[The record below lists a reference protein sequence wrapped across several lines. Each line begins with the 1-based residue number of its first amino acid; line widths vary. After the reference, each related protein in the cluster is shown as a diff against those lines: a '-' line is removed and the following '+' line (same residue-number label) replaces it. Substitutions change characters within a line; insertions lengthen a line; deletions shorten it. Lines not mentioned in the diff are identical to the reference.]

1 MKQENIQSQQTV
13 QQMVQQQNL
22 TALQVTAVRLT
33 EMSLEALEHR
43 VENEC
48 LENPWLEK
56 DTSNVEQESQMQDAV
71 QQDMDEDR
79 RNDYRT
85 DDDVPDYLL
94 RSHNGDNIPE
104 NVEYGDSLSFFDLL
118 KAQMAEYELTEHEAQ
133 VMEYLIGTLDDDGL
147 LKKNLSVVA
156 DEMDIYQGIE
166 TTPEEVERLLKVL
179 WQFDPPGVGARS
191 LQECLLIQIRRDKKN
206 LLQHEL
212 LTLMENSFDDFMHK
226 RWEKIQRRM
235 KLTDGQ
241 VKSLQR
247 EILRLNPRPGMSMG
261 EKMGQGSRQIT
272 PDFFVETDIYG
283 KITLTLNQGNVPELT
298 ISADALE
305 TLKRHEGL
313 KQGQISRSAMEE
325 LQYTRSYVER
335 GQMFINALAMRRESM
350 TRTMQAIIRLQKEFF
365 LEGDETMLKPMIL
378 EDVSKLSGVSI
389 SVVSRVCN
397 SKYVETPFGTY
408 PLRWFFSLKAAT
420 QSGDDDVS
428 VRKIKTLLRQ
438 LIESED
444 KQKPLNDEKLT
455 QLIAEKGFQIARRTV
470 AKYREQMG
478 IPVARL
484 RK

>member
-1 MKQENIQSQQTV
+1 MKQENIQSQHTV
-13 QQMVQQQNL
+13 QQMVQQQSL

-56 DTSNVEQESQMQDAV
+56 DTSQMEAEGQELSEGNSD
-71 QQDMDEDR
+71 DDR
-79 RNDYRT
+79 LNDYRS

-94 RSHNGDNIPE
+94 RTRNSENTPE
-104 NVEYGDSLSFFDLL
+104 NMEYGDTLSFFDQL
-118 KAQMAEYELTEHEAQ
+118 KAQMAEFDITPHQEQ
-133 VMEYLIGTLDDDGL
+133 VLEYLIGTLDDDGL
-147 LKKNLSVVA
+147 LKKNLSVIA

-166 TTPEEVERLLKVL
+166 TTAEEVEQMLKIL

-191 LQECLLIQIRRDKKN
+191 LQECLLLQIRRDARNPLKK
-206 LLQHEL
+206 EL
-212 LTLMENSFDDFMHK
+212 ETLMENSFDDFMHK
-226 RWEKIQRRM
+226 RWDKIQRRM

-241 VKSLQR
+241 VKNLQR
-247 EILRLNPRPGMSMG
+247 EILRLNPRPGMAMG
-261 EKMGQGSRQIT
+261 EKVGNANHQIT
-272 PDFFVETDIYG
+272 PDFMVETDIYG
-283 KITLTLNQGNVPELT
+283 NIQLTLNQGNVPTLT
-298 ISADALE
+298 ISEDALE
-305 TLKRHEGL
+305 MLKKAEGL
-313 KQGQISRSAMEE
+313 KQGQMTRSAIEE
-325 LQYTRSYVER
+325 LQYTKSYVER

-350 TRTMQAIIRLQKEFF
+350 TRTMKAIIHLQKDFF
-365 LEGDETMLKPMIL
+365 LEGDEALLKPMIL
-378 EDVSKLSGVSI
+378 EDVSNLSGVSI

-420 QSGDDDVS
+420 QTGDDDVS
-428 VRKIKTLLRQ
+428 VRKIKALLRQ
-438 LIESED
+438 LVEGED

-455 QLIAEKGFQIARRTV
+455 QLIAEQGFQIARRTV